1 MMNTRTGSGASL
13 GPTVGRLISL
23 ASAGSAEN
31 MAIDQAILDSVTRTG
46 VPVLRFYQWA
56 EPTLS
61 LGYFQGFAA
70 RATHAQSDAIC
81 CVRRTTGGGAIV
93 HDQELTYSVTIPV
106 PAGSAGPRSVLYQQ
120 THASIAEALADFGVQ
135 AVPFRRTGVE
145 PRSESRNS
153 QFLCFQRRT
162 AEDLI
167 VSGYKVLGSAQR
179 KSRTAV
185 LQHGSLLLCT
195 SLYAPQLPGVNDLLS
210 TPLSA
215 EQLVPQIVENLSASL
230 GVDWRVGTLSSQ
242 EIRDADKIRRERFAS
257 SVWTTRR

>member
-23 ASAGSAEN
+23 ATAGSAEN

-120 THASIAEALADFGVQ
+120 THASIAEALSDFGVQ

-145 PRSESRNS
+145 VRPEARNS

-195 SLYAPQLPGVNDLLS
+195 SLYAPQLPGVNELLS

-215 EQLVPQIVENLSASL
+215 EQLVPNIVENLSASL
-230 GVDWRVGTLSSQ
+230 GVDWRVGTLSNQ
-242 EIRDADKIRRERFAS
+242 ELREADEIRRERFAS
-257 SVWTTRR
+257 SLWTARR

>member
-1 MMNTRTGSGASL
+1 MMNTRTVSAVSAG
-13 GPTVGRLISL
+13 TRVGRLISL
-23 ASAGSAEN
+23 AAFGASEN
-31 MAIDQAILDSVTRTG
+31 MAIDQAILNSVSRTG

-61 LGYFQGFAA
+61 LGYFQGVSA
-70 RATHAQSDAIC
+70 RAAHGPSDSIC

-93 HDQELTYSVTIPV
+93 HDRELTYSVSIPV
-106 PAGSAGPRSVLYQQ
+106 PASSAGPRSVLYQQ
-120 THASIAEALADFGVQ
+120 THAAIAEALAVRGVH
-135 AVPFRRTGVE
+135 AVPFSHTGLE
-145 PRSESRNS
+145 PRSEDKNS

-195 SLYAPQLPGVNDLLS
+195 SLYAPQLPGINDLLS
-210 TPLSA
+210 SQLTA
-215 EQLVPQIVENLSASL
+215 EQLVPQIAENLSKSL
-230 GVDWRVGTLSSQ
+230 GIDWRVDALSSR
-242 EIRDADKIRRERFAS
+242 EEEDAAHICRERFAS
-257 SVWTTRR
+257 SVWTARR

>member
-1 MMNTRTGSGASL
+1 MMDKPAAL
-13 GPTVGRLISL
+13 GVSHHARAGRLIAL
-23 ASAGSAEN
+23 ATLGAAEN
-31 MAIDQAILDSVTRTG
+31 MAIDQAILDSVSRTG

-56 EPTLS
+56 QPTLS
-61 LGYFQGFAA
+61 LGYFQGLADRSTHGKSAA
-70 RATHAQSDAIC
+70 LG

-93 HDQELTYSVTIPV
+93 HDRELTYSIALPV
-106 PAGSAGPRSVLYQQ
+106 PPGSAGPRSRLYRQ
-120 THASIAEALADFGVQ
+120 THAAIVAALAVCGVT

-145 PRSESRNS
+145 PRPEDKNS

-195 SLYAPQLPGVNDLLS
+195 SLYAPQLPGINELLS
-210 TPLSA
+210 LQLRA
-215 EQLVPQIVENLSASL
+215 EQLVPHMVKNLSDIL
-230 GVDWRVGTLSSQ
+230 EVDWRMDTLSSQ
-242 EIRDADKIRRERFAS
+242 EESDAAQICRDRFAS
-257 SVWTTRR
+257 PAWTQRR